1 MKRILGLDL
10 GTTSIGWAI
19 VDEAEKEN
27 EKSKI
32 IKTGVRVVPLSTDEE
47 NDFKKGKSITI
58 NADRTLKRGAR
69 RNKFRYQLRR
79 KDLIKSLK
87 KAGIINEDTILTENN
102 KNTTHE
108 TYRLRAK
115 APNEKIEKDE
125 LARVLLM
132 INKNEVIKVVEKLII
147 KKKAS

>member
-10 GTTSIGWAI
+10 GTTSIGWAV

-27 EKSKI
+27 EQSKI
-32 IKTGVRVVPLSTDEE
+32 IKAGSRVVPLSTDEE
-47 NDFKKGKSITI
+47 NDFKKGNSITI

-79 KDLIKSLK
+79 KQLINALK
-87 KAGIINEDTILTENN
+87 RIGFINENTKLTEDE
-102 KNTTHE
+102 KGSTHQ
-108 TYRLRAK
+108 TYQLRAE
-115 APNEKIEKDE
+115 AVTRKIEKNE

-132 INKNEVIKVVEKLII
+132 INK
-147 KKKAS
+147 